1 MLFKSLTI
9 PHAGFAAQDI
19 DGSFVAVVLMR
30 IGASAWRES
39 YDLQM
44 DSPRSYGLRRDTGR
58 IQVSLLS
65 ADFCPRA
72 NDSAGR
78 RSVINRDVRHYVLLQ
93 LSHRHLPASLDP
105 PPWLRIKKLNW
116 STLRMSG
123 IFELR
128 GYIGNLRLANMGGDK
143 VIE

>member
-19 DGSFVAVVLMR
+19 DGSFVSVVLMR
-30 IGASAWRES
+30 IGTSARRDP

-44 DSPRSYGLRRDTGR
+44 DSPRSYGLRGDTWR

-65 ADFCPRA
+65 ADFRPRA
-72 NDSAGR
+72 NDSAGQ

-93 LSHRHLPASLDP
+93 LGHLPASPDP
-105 PPWLRIKKLNW
+105 PPQPRIGKL
-116 STLRMSG
+116 
-123 IFELR
+123 
-128 GYIGNLRLANMGGDK
+128 IGARYG
-143 VIE
+143 

>member
-30 IGASAWRES
+30 IGPSVRRES

-58 IQVSLLS
+58 IH
-65 ADFCPRA
+65 D
-72 NDSAGR
+72 
-78 RSVINRDVRHYVLLQ
+78 VLLVQ
-93 LSHRHLPASLDP
+93 PSNVYFIARRRMVVGRCELCFFVRFLPLSSLAWIRFCGRCFP
-105 PPWLRIKKLNW
+105 LI
-116 STLRMSG
+116 
-123 IFELR
+123 
-128 GYIGNLRLANMGGDK
+128 
-143 VIE
+143 